1 MRTIFVVIKNEIYS
15 ILSKPSFWLTT
26 FLLPL
31 VVLALNIGTQVMVNR
46 AVAEEQQSSPIPSET
61 TGYVDE
67 AGLLRRLPPDQS
79 WDWLRAYPD
88 EAAARA
94 ALQRGEIGQYYLIPA
109 DFMASGALIFTA
121 ERFTLLGRAP
131 GETLMRQAVA
141 YNLLDDPDLAAALIN
156 PTPVIHRQA
165 LAPQDEDQE
174 NNLLAFFV
182 PLATLMIFLFVL
194 TMTSGFMLQS
204 VTREK
209 ENRTAEVLL
218 LSLRPRELMLG
229 KIVGLGCIGLL
240 QVIIWTGG
248 GLLALD
254 RAKAALQ
261 MTSVFNLPPGFL
273 LWTLGYFLLGYLL
286 YASLLGAIGALAPT
300 AREGGQFVFIVLLPL
315 MIPLWLNG
323 AFMQAPDGSLA
334 TFLSLF
340 PLTAPVSMPTRLVA
354 GNVPLWQPLVGLLAL
369 AATTYGVMLVAAR
382 FFRADTLLSM
392 EALNWQRLRQEWRTP
407 ARPGSSRT

>member
-1 MRTIFVVIKNEIYS
+1 MRTILIVIKNEIYS
-15 ILSKPSFWLTT
+15 VLSKPSFWLTT

-31 VVLALNIGTQVMVNR
+31 VVLALNIGTQAMVNC
-46 AVAEEQQSSPIPSET
+46 AVAEEQQTSPLPSET

-94 ALQRGEIGQYYLIPA
+94 ALRRGEIGQYYLIPA
-109 DFMASGALIFTA
+109 DFMTSGALIFTA
-121 ERFTLLGRAP
+121 ERFTLLGRVP

-141 YNLLDDPDLAAALIN
+141 YNLLGDPDLAAAWIN
-156 PTPVIHRQA
+156 PTPVIHQQT
-165 LAPQDEDQE
+165 LAPESEDRE
-174 NNLLAFFV
+174 DNPLVFFV
-182 PLATLMIFLFVL
+182 PLATLMIFFFVL
-194 TMTSGFMLQS
+194 TMTGSFMLQS

-240 QVIIWTGG
+240 QMTIWAGG
-248 GLLALD
+248 GLFALD
-254 RAKAALQ
+254 RVKAVLQ
-261 MTSVFNLPPGFL
+261 MTSAFNLPPRFL

-300 AREGGQFVFIVLLPL
+300 AREGGQFVFIILLPL

-323 AFMQAPDGSLA
+323 AFMQAPDGGLA

-340 PLTAPVSMPTRLVA
+340 PLTAPVSMPTRLIA
-354 GNVPLWQPLVGLLAL
+354 GDVPLWQPLVGLLAL
-369 AATTYGVMLVAAR
+369 AATAYGVMLVAAR

-392 EALNWQRLRQEWRTP
+392 EALNWRRLRQEWRAPT
-407 ARPGSSRT
+407 ARR